1 MYCCNTAKFMESISE
16 DNVPIASQ
24 IKQEILSL
32 GLTTRPDTNRAAKPQ
47 KMARGLIFRI

>member
-24 IKQEILSL
+24 IMGESLSL
-32 GLTTRPDTNRAAKPQ
+32 GFTTRPDTNRAAQPE